1 MDFSKYNQ
9 VPTEPATAKEI
20 GLAAATLS
28 AMARRGLIEVIP
40 GKPNKY
46 RRIDNPAIKI
56 HQVLEQNKDI
66 FKEFFVVKKKDAKLG
81 MLCYLKNG
89 DIMDCWGNRY
99 DVTGVC
105 EVRIGQRCFH
115 LEE

>member
-46 RRIDNPAIKI
+46 RRIDNPTIRI
-56 HQVLEQNKDI
+56 HQLLEENKDD
-66 FKEFFVVKKKDAKLG
+66 FEEFFMLRKKDAQLG
-81 MLCYLKNG
+81 MLCYIKG
-89 DIMDCWGNRY
+89 GEIVDCWGKRY
-99 DVTGVC
+99 DLTDVNY
-105 EVRIGQRCFH
+105 
-115 LEE
+115 LELRTKKFNI

>member
-28 AMARRGLIEVIP
+28 AMARRGLVEVIP

-56 HQVLEQNKDI
+56 YQLLEENKDDYG
-66 FKEFFVVKKKDAKLG
+66 EFFMLKKKDAKLG
-81 MLCYLKNG
+81 MLCYIKG
-89 DIMDCWGNRY
+89 GEIVDCWGKRY
-99 DVTGVC
+99 DLTDVNY
-105 EVRIGQRCFH
+105 
-115 LEE
+115 LELRTKKFDI

>member
-56 HQVLEQNKDI
+56 YQLLEENKSD
-66 FKEFFVVKKKDAKLG
+66 FEEFFTLRKKDAKLG
-81 MLCYLKNG
+81 ML
-89 DIMDCWGNRY
+89 
-99 DVTGVC
+99 
-105 EVRIGQRCFH
+105 
-115 LEE
+115 

>member
-9 VPTEPATAKEI
+9 VPAEPATAAQI

-28 AMARRGLIEVIP
+28 AMARRGLVEVIP

-56 HQVLEQNKDI
+56 YQLLEENKDD
-66 FKEFFVVKKKDAKLG
+66 FDEFFTLRKKDADLG
-81 MLCYLKNG
+81 MLCYVKG
-89 DIMDCWGNRY
+89 GEIVDCWGKRY
-99 DVTGVC
+99 DLTDINYAK
-105 EVRIGQRCFH
+105 IGGK
-115 LEE
+115 EYNI

>member
-28 AMARRGLIEVIP
+28 AMARRGLVEVIS

-46 RRIDNPAIKI
+46 RRIDSPAIRIYQLLDEHKSEI
-56 HQVLEQNKDI
+56 GQMFLL
-66 FKEFFVVKKKDAKLG
+66 KKKDAPYG
-81 MLCYLKNG
+81 MYCSLKQG
-89 DIMDCWGNRY
+89 KIVDCWGKEY
-99 DVTGVC
+99 DLTDINYAK
-105 EVRIGQRCFH
+105 IGDK
-115 LEE
+115 EYNI